1 MISILMAACI
11 SLSAGVPPTQQEQLE
26 FLAATQEQ
34 TQSAY
39 ARLSYDGGMTSTSF
53 VRELNRSLTQT
64 INYEVRTRSGTKL
77 VTTIYNNSLIK
88 DQEEPGKKSE
98 GGNVTISE
106 KPNVIK
112 VLRTPNYLVLW
123 GVVEIPSVK
132 VYFRE
137 DWKKELERYTRS
149 FSTFDSVV
157 DISQLCFGETEAF
170 AISYRRP
177 IQWGGPWS
185 IVSFDADGDIRVQR
199 EMPNSD
205 GISKVESDYAFYAED
220 GLMKASRFEPNLPKA
235 KQSKATLSTRQV
247 EYTLIDLGGDKIR
260 VPTTYLANGG
270 VVSMP
275 ETKYDNTIEF
285 SHFSDES
292 TLPAFTLRDMDVPK
306 GVSIKRGFPDE
317 RIEQIDWDRFVEL
330 SNEKGE
336 ER

>member
-1 MISILMAACI
+1 MISLLIAACI
-11 SLSAGVPPTQQEQLE
+11 SFTAGTPTTEEEQLT

-34 TQSAY
+34 TQSVY
-39 ARLSYDGGMTSTSF
+39 ARLSYDAVVTSTSF
-53 VRELNRSLTQT
+53 VRELNGPFTQT
-64 INYEVRTRSGTKL
+64 TNYEVRTRSETKL

-88 DQEEPGKKSE
+88 DQEEPGEKSE
-98 GGNVTISE
+98 GGNVTISD

-123 GVVEIPSVK
+123 GIVEIPSVK

-137 DWKKELERYTRS
+137 DWKNELERYDKS
-149 FSTFDSVV
+149 FSTFDSLV
-157 DISQLCFGETEAF
+157 DISQLCFGDTEPF

-177 IQWGGPWS
+177 IHWGGPWG

-205 GISKVESDYAFYAED
+205 GISKLESDYTFYAED
-220 GLMKASRFEPNLPKA
+220 GLMKASRFEPNLPKG
-235 KQSKATLSTRQV
+235 KQSKASLSTRQV
-247 EYTLIDLGGDKIR
+247 EYTLDDLGADKKIR
-260 VPTTYLANGG
+260 VPTTYLANAG

-275 ETKYDNTIEF
+275 ETRYDNTIEF
-285 SHFSDES
+285 SNFSDES
-292 TLPAFTLRDMDVPK
+292 TLPAFTLRDMGVPE

-330 SNEKGE
+330 SNSK
-336 ER
+336 

>member
-1 MISILMAACI
+1 MISILIAACI
-11 SLSAGVPPTQQEQLE
+11 SLSAGDPPTQKEQLE

-39 ARLSYDGGMTSTSF
+39 ARLSYDGVMTSTSF
-53 VRELNRSLTQT
+53 VPELNRPFTQT
-64 INYEVRTRSGTKL
+64 TNYEVRIRSGTKL

-88 DQEEPGKKSE
+88 DQEEPGEKSE
-98 GGNVTISE
+98 GGNVTISD

-123 GVVEIPSVK
+123 GIVEIPSVK

-137 DWKKELERYTRS
+137 DWKNELERYDKS
-149 FSTFDSVV
+149 FSTFDSLV
-157 DISQLCFGETEAF
+157 DISQLCFGDTEPF

-177 IQWGGPWS
+177 IHWGGPWG

-199 EMPNSD
+199 EMPNRD
-205 GISKVESDYAFYAED
+205 GISKLESDYTFYAED

-235 KQSKATLSTRQV
+235 KQSKASLSTRQI
-247 EYTLIDLGGDKIR
+247 EYTLADIGAEKIR
-260 VPTTYLANGG
+260 IPTRYLADGG
-270 VVSMP
+270 IVSMP

-285 SHFSDES
+285 SNFSDES
-292 TLPAFTLRDMDVPK
+292 ALPAFTLRNMGVPE

-317 RIEQIDWDRFVEL
+317 RIERIDWDRFVEL

-336 ER
+336 DR